1 MTMVQQVLQA
11 LGIDHDDAAT
21 RLTKAGRRAQR
32 TAQRT
37 GARWSQMA
45 RRRLADMPRRVS
57 DLPSLSNVRSLAG
70 MRRSTPRVMND
81 LPPAYL
87 WIGAAIVGA
96 AVVAVMMRPRIA
108 GLGGRRVGDVM
119 VRNVV
124 TIEASASIQEAAQR
138 MRESN
143 IGVLPV
149 VDNGRLRGVITDR
162 DLVVRGVA
170 RGMDAAHTPIR
181 YIATEDLA
189 CARADWDVEDAMQ
202 VMSDC
207 RIGRLPVVDDAHRVI
222 GIVTLS
228 SLALRSS
235 EERGALHTA
244 QEVSKRSARSA

>member
-11 LGIDHDDAAT
+11 LGIDHDAT
-21 RLTKAGRRAQR
+21 RRLTKAGRRAQR
-32 TAQRT
+32 AAQKT
-37 GARWSQMA
+37 GARWSGMA
-45 RRRLADMPRRVS
+45 RRTLSDMPRSVS
-57 DLPSLSNVRSLAG
+57 DLPSLSSIRSLAG
-70 MRRSTPRVMND
+70 VRRSTPQVMNGI
-81 LPPAYL
+81 PPAYL
-87 WIGAAIVGA
+87 WIGAGIVGA
-96 AVVAVMMRPRIA
+96 AVLAAMMRSR
-108 GLGGRRVGDVM
+108 GGMGGGRRVGDVM

-124 TIEASASIQEAAQR
+124 TIEASATIQEAAQR

-162 DLVVRGVA
+162 DLVIRGVA

-207 RIGRLPVVDDAHRVI
+207 QVGRLPVVDDAHRVV

-228 SLALRSS
+228 SLALRSR
-235 EERGALHTA
+235 EERETLHTA